1 MNQGIKNQFTSTEI
15 PLQNPAKRIIKVA
28 IKICAWLMFL
38 HIISLLVRGDDFI
51 LAYGGFYDRLFYF
64 LVTGIIWSYS
74 RDLYERICARPLM
87 RNETIRIVLD
97 IILLVG
103 STIFSLWLFL
113 GVYIF

>member
-15 PLQNPAKRIIKVA
+15 PLQNPTKRIIKVA
-28 IKICAWLMFL
+28 IKICAWLMLL
-38 HIISLLVRGDDFI
+38 HIISFIVQGDDFI
-51 LAYGGFYDRLFYF
+51 LVYGRFYDSLLYF

-74 RDLYERICARPLM
+74 PDLYERISARPLM

-97 IILLVG
+97 VILLTG

-113 GVYIF
+113 GVYIL